1 MPYSRDTYFKP
12 SAKYKSA
19 WSLAPQGRSI
29 SVSGYNTCSM
39 YDTLSSAIPIFYV
52 LMFLAI
58 AFDIYLGF
66 SVLAKSGVNIMLIV
80 GAILFDFFF
89 AVAPVLLSP
98 FSKIFNHSFLE
109 NKIFKAE
116 LEMMSKKIDDKESK
130 HNDRIQIELSSYK
143 SKKLLSRL
151 FSLFFAACIFAIAAW
166 KIFTYYSVL
175 PPGFS
180 IFSMVNG
187 KIVIIFSFLCAV
199 FHLIGS
205 EKALAHFNFW
215 LIHRKEYRNFIRK
228 TDIIKPI
235 KTIIPLDYE
244 GKYRS
249 VSSGNTDVE
258 VDEEGNA
265 ILKFIHVIWD
275 DEIKDLID
283 QQTDENAKRAIA
295 IKCKENQLI

>member
-1 MPYSRDTYFKP
+1 MPYSRNTFFKP
-12 SAKYKSA
+12 SDKYKSA
-19 WSLAPQGRSI
+19 WSLTPQGRSL
-29 SVSGYNTCSM
+29 SVSGYSTSSM
-39 YDTLSSAIPIFYV
+39 YATLSSSIPIFYV

-98 FSKIFNHSFLE
+98 FSKIFNHAYIQ
-109 NKIFKAE
+109 NKIFKGE
-116 LEMMSKKIDDKESK
+116 LETMAKRKNSNDA
-130 HNDRIQIELSSYK
+130 HHQDRIELELKSYK
-143 SKKLLSRL
+143 SKKLISKLISFL
-151 FSLFFAACIFAIAAW
+151 LAALIFAIAGW

-187 KIVIIFSFLCAV
+187 KIVMIFSFLCAV

-215 LIHRKEYRNFIRK
+215 LINKKEYNNYIRK
-228 TDIIKPI
+228 TDIQKPE
-235 KTIIPLDYE
+235 KTKVPLDFE
-244 GKYRS
+244 GEFKK
-249 VSSGNTDVE
+249 VSSGNTEIIINDNGE
-258 VDEEGNA
+258 AELA
-265 ILKFIHVIWD
+265 FIHVIWD

-283 QQTDENAKRAIA
+283 AQTDQNAMRAIA
-295 IKCKENQLI
+295 IKCKENQLQ